1 MSSRSI
7 DVSEELRLILIV
19 SDILLHLVFF
29 MYFLCNVG
37 FMCMCI
43 YFRLIFLTDGLEGG
57 LEVWTLL
64 WIVIITDYCVKYCT
78 IIVKALLTL
87 IPKSLLS
94 YQLKVGDSLPPP
106 LPLFVYR
113 GTQSNC
119 DELRILC

>member
-1 MSSRSI
+1 MLDSC
-7 DVSEELRLILIV
+7 VCV
-19 SDILLHLVFF
+19 
-29 MYFLCNVG
+29 
-37 FMCMCI
+37 

-94 YQLKVGDSLPPP
+94 YQLKVGDSLPLP

-119 DELRILC
+119 DELGILC